1 MIGYMADTY
10 FWASSGLAPHLP
22 LLVTNGTI
30 NTDGMKYLVSDSRE
44 YYDQLLLTSEEKAKE
59 NPFMQQNLLNL
70 CRGTA
75 ELWDE
80 EYKKAKLED
89 IKNNYVIPEEKSLV
103 SQLCPIEDFDGSLY
117 GERTFETID
126 ILQDVLVFLRDR
138 MNDNIQD
145 NLYLFLR
152 RIEDGLITS
161 NVIDDNNVVH
171 TLSPSV
177 DFIFRYDKLYKAR
190 KVKEFFC
197 GKREKLIAVDDIS
210 SAITRLQKIYE
221 SQILTY

>member
-75 ELWDE
+75 DLWDE
-80 EYKKAKLED
+80 EYKKAYAKMRQRCVTPAN
-89 IKNNYVIPEEKSLV
+89 IRSA
-103 SQLCPIEDFDGSLY
+103 
-117 GERTFETID
+117 ERNAADQI
-126 ILQDVLVFLRDR
+126 
-138 MNDNIQD
+138 D
-145 NLYLFLR
+145 NLLR
-152 RIEDGLITS
+152 SMGFE
-161 NVIDDNNVVH
+161 NVKVRFDN
-171 TLSPSV
+171 TQTQ
-177 DFIFRYDKLYKAR
+177 
-190 KVKEFFC
+190 
-197 GKREKLIAVDDIS
+197 DDI
-210 SAITRLQKIYE
+210 QHGN
-221 SQILTY
+221 SQ